1 MDTESA
7 DLLKRRDL
15 LKRAAWLL
23 GGAISAPA
31 ALAILQ
37 GCSAQENGSAPVATK
52 LLNAAQ
58 LALVAEIAEIMIPK
72 TTTSGAKDAGVPV
85 FIDSVLDAVYPQDAQ
100 VRFTAG
106 LAEFETAAKSS
117 GKAFLEREPAER
129 AVFVRHSLEQA
140 LAGEHDPKPFIL
152 MTRELTLLGY
162 FTSQVGISENMDYV
176 PVPTVYHGCVPLTQM
191 KKHVYW
197 E

>member
-1 MDTESA
+1 M
-7 DLLKRRDL
+7 R
-15 LKRAAWLL
+15 
-23 GGAISAPA
+23 
-31 ALAILQ
+31 Q
-37 GCSAQENGSAPVATK
+37 
-52 LLNAAQ
+52 
-58 LALVAEIAEIMIPK
+58 
-72 TTTSGAKDAGVPV
+72 
-85 FIDSVLDAVYPQDAQ
+85 
-100 VRFTAG
+100 
-106 LAEFETAAKSS
+106 
-117 GKAFLEREPAER
+117 
-129 AVFVRHSLEQA
+129 SLEQA